1 MSFCYIFLGSNLSS
15 VEVQHP
21 VRGEDSSGTCQPVR
35 TTKNVGRTA
44 KSQQI
49 LSPAR
54 YKGRIGTIYYIRIL
68 LYQYSLRIYIIQVK
82 TYLYKMVRNF
92 LSSCKPFLSR
102 NKEIFLQKRK
112 KKTILRKSLVV
123 IWTQN
128 FPDEK
133 VFTFE

>member
-49 LSPAR
+49 LSLAC

-68 LYQYSLRIYIIQVK
+68 LYQYSLQIYIIQVK
-82 TYLYKMVRNF
+82 TYLYKMVGNF

-112 KKTILRKSLVV
+112 KKAILRKSLVV
-123 IWTQN
+123 IWTQK
-128 FPDEK
+128 FS
-133 VFTFE
+133 

>member
-1 MSFCYIFLGSNLSS
+1 MMSFCYIFLGSNLSS
-15 VEVQHP
+15 VEIQHP

-54 YKGRIGTIYYIRIL
+54 YKGRIGTIYYIHIL
-68 LYQYSLRIYIIQVK
+68 LYQYSLQIYIIQVK
-82 TYLYKMVRNF
+82 TYLYKMVGNF

-102 NKEIFLQKRK
+102 NKKKSIYRKGKR
-112 KKTILRKSLVV
+112 RPS
-123 IWTQN
+123 
-128 FPDEK
+128 
-133 VFTFE
+133 FENPW